1 MMFIF
6 REVAGNRE
14 TILRLFTSDFKDSIF
29 LGGKKS
35 IDTLDE
41 WKLTACCLLTPIQ
54 RLQKL
59 ANKQIIPTV
68 CKQRVPN
75 AVQLYSL

>member
-29 LGGKKS
+29 LGKKKAL
-35 IDTLDE
+35 TL
-41 WKLTACCLLTPIQ
+41 WMSGSLLH
-54 RLQKL
+54 
-59 ANKQIIPTV
+59 
-68 CKQRVPN
+68 
-75 AVQLYSL
+75 AVYLSLFKDYRS